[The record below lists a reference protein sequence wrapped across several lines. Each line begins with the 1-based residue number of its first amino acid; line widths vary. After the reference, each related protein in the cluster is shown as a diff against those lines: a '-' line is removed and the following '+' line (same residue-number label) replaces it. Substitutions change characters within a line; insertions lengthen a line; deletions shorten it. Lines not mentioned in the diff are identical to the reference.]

1 MRILIPVDGTP
12 ECETPIPM
20 AQQLASELD
29 AEIYLVRVVEV
40 LDAFSSLRFDPDILR
55 MMEDAARYLRELVSR
70 FELPADR
77 TRRLVGRGDDAAKEI
92 ITIAE
97 AKGID
102 LIIMA
107 SHCKGRLQRLAQG
120 SVYQGVLGSRV
131 CPVLGVPL
139 PAHGAG
145 VDTAQWQ
152 RGPVAA
158 ATRPGGAA

>member
-1 MRILIPVDGTP
+1 MRVLIPVDGTP

-40 LDAFSSLRFDPDILR
+40 MDAFSSLRFDPDILR
-55 MMEDAARYLRELVSR
+55 MMEDAARYLRDLAAR

-77 TRRLVGRGDDAAKEI
+77 TRRLVGRGEDAAKEI

-102 LIIMA
+102 LIFMA
-107 SHCKGRLQRLAQG
+107 SRHKGWLQRLARG
-120 SVYQGVLGSRV
+120 CVYCDVLDSEAY
-131 CPVLGVPL
+131 PVMGVPL
-139 PAHGAG
+139 PAHGAP

-152 RGPVAA
+152 RSAAAA